1 MPGQSARFRTLGTIS
16 LVIPAIV
23 LLLVIGIELLDG
35 NLGAAIHLLE
45 IAVLA
50 AVGWAAWRWPFTV
63 GQLLMLGG
71 ALLAIAWVLFLH
83 PAGVTLLSVA
93 IVELVLF
100 MPVVIAG
107 ALFTLSGALLRRDG
121 ATNE

>member
-1 MPGQSARFRTLGTIS
+1 VKSERFRTLGTVS
-16 LVIPAIV
+16 LALPAV
-23 LLLVIGIELLDG
+23 ALLVVMAIELIDG
-35 NLGAAIHLLE
+35 NLGAVRHLPE

-63 GQLLMLGG
+63 GQLLMIGG
-71 ALLAIAWVLFLH
+71 ALLAVAWVLFLH
-83 PAGVTLLSVA
+83 PNGVTLLSVA

-107 ALFTLSGALLRRDG
+107 ALFTLSGALLRRDA
-121 ATNE
+121 ATNG

>member
-1 MPGQSARFRTLGTIS
+1 MPAVALLF
-16 LVIPAIV
+16 VIALEIRK
-23 LLLVIGIELLDG
+23 G
-35 NLGAAIHLLE
+35 NVGAVVHLLE
-45 IAVLA
+45 IAA
-50 AVGWAAWRWPFTV
+50 IAGVGWAAWRWPFGV

-71 ALLAIAWVLFLH
+71 ALFAIAWVLFLH
-83 PAGVTLLSVA
+83 PEGVTLLSVA

-107 ALFTLSGALLRRDG
+107 ALFTLSGALLRRD

>member
-1 MPGQSARFRTLGTIS
+1 MKSERFRTLGTVS
-16 LVIPAIV
+16 LALPAIA
-23 LLLVIGIELLDG
+23 LLLVMAIEISDG
-35 NLGAAIHLLE
+35 NLGAARHLVE

-63 GQLLMLGG
+63 GQLLMVGG

-83 PAGVTLLSVA
+83 PNGITLLSIA

-107 ALFTLSGALLRRDG
+107 ALFTLSGALLRRD
-121 ATNE
+121 AAPNS